1 MNQTIYLGAGCFW
14 CTEAAF
20 RTIKGI
26 QEVTPGY
33 SGGHVENPTYD
44 QVCSGNTGHIEVA
57 RVVFNTEVTDLEQI
71 LEIFFS
77 IHDPTSIDKQG
88 ADTGEQ
94 YRYVIFYTSESQ
106 KNSAIDFI
114 KRLKDQKHF
123 KRAIVT
129 QVLPFKNFYPAE
141 DYHRNYYEKNAGAA
155 YCRFVI
161 NPKIKKLQELFP
173 ALVDR
178 KSRADNLEPY

>member
-20 RTIKGI
+20 RAIKGI
-26 QEVTPGY
+26 EEVTPGY
-33 SGGHVENPTYD
+33 SGGHLENPTYE
-44 QVCSGNTGHIEVA
+44 QVCSGSTGHIEVA
-57 RVVFNTEVTDLEQI
+57 RIVFNPEITGLEQI
-71 LEIFFS
+71 LGVFSS
-77 IHDPTSIDKQG
+77 IHDPTSVDQQG
-88 ADTGEQ
+88 ADIGEQ
-94 YRYVIFYTSESQ
+94 YRSVIFYTSESQ
-106 KNSAIDFI
+106 KNSAIGFI

-123 KRAIVT
+123 KQSIVT

-141 DYHRNYYEKNAGAA
+141 DYHRNYYEKNPGAL

-178 KSRADNLEPY
+178 KSRADNLERD

>member
-57 RVVFNTEVTDLEQI
+57 RVVFNPEVADLEQI

-88 ADTGEQ
+88 ADTG
-94 YRYVIFYTSESQ
+94 RIWHIVH
-106 KNSAIDFI
+106 
-114 KRLKDQKHF
+114 KH
-123 KRAIVT
+123 
-129 QVLPFKNFYPAE
+129 
-141 DYHRNYYEKNAGAA
+141 
-155 YCRFVI
+155 
-161 NPKIKKLQELFP
+161 
-173 ALVDR
+173 DR
-178 KSRADNLEPY
+178 E